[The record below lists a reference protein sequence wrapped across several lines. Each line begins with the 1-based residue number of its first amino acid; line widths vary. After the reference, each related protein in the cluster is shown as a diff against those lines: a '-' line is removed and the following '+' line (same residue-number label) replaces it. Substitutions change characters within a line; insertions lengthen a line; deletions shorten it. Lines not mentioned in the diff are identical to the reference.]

1 MGNPRNKGLG
11 TETVLDLQPHQVILR
26 PLVTEKGM
34 HLSGNLNQY
43 AFEVNPRADKDTI
56 REAVETLFNVKVL
69 KVRTQNRGGK
79 PRKFRYREGYTKNW
93 KKAVVTLHEEHRINF
108 F

>member
-11 TETVLDLQPHQVILR
+11 TDTRLALEPYQIILR

-34 HLSGNLNQY
+34 YLSTELNQY
-43 AFEVNPRADKDTI
+43 AFEVNPRAGKDQI
-56 REAVETLFNVKVL
+56 RQAVESLFDVKVI

-79 PRKFRYREGYTKNW
+79 PRRFRYREGYTKNW
-93 KKAVVTLHEEHRINF
+93 KKAVITLHKEHRINF